1 MPVSSIFDHGFHVQT
16 SYGIKPAKIEPYVST
31 SWVFG
36 DRKAGFSTSHE
47 FITGVNIFPL
57 DTRNMRLNV
66 QVIQVD
72 RSPVSSVFGYYTG
85 GFKGPIVSAEVSVLF

>member
-1 MPVSSIFDHGFHVQT
+1 VSSIFDHGFYVQA
-16 SYGIKPAKIEPYVST
+16 SYDIKPAKLEPYVST

-36 DRKAGFSTSHE
+36 DRSTGFGTSKE
-47 FITGVNIFPL
+47 VIGGINIFPL

-66 QVIQVD
+66 QVIGVD

-85 GFKGPIVSAEVSVLF
+85 GLKGAIVSAEVSVLF